1 MILGTKSNM
10 SFINSMIDAYSNFW
24 WGIMASLLVVAIIF
38 VIIAVLQDG
47 KKKFSPLSWLVGGI
61 LAIFLTFQLT
71 YLIGA
76 IQFKM
81 DCKETAEMLNDL
93 LPRKTLASES
103 ENIRESLHNLSE
115 EFPIIEFLFDA
126 DFVGDNLTKGIT
138 GDAIFETINSKING
152 YITRK
157 VIWSVLACG
166 VAITLIF
173 LSMERIRQ
181 RRTALNR
188 RSASSSEGRRLSRR
202 R

>member
-1 MILGTKSNM
+1 M

-24 WGIMASLLVVAIIF
+24 WGILASLLVVALIF

-47 KKKFSPLSWLVGGI
+47 KKKFSPFSWLVGGI

-71 YLIGA
+71 FLIGA

-81 DCKETAEMLNDL
+81 DCKETAEMLNDW

-103 ENIRESLHNLSE
+103 ENIRESLRDLGE
-115 EFPIIEFLFDA
+115 EFPIIELLFDA
-126 DFVGDNLTKGIT
+126 DFVGDNLAKGIT

-157 VIWSVLACG
+157 VIRSVLACG

-181 RRTALNR
+181 RRTALNS
-188 RSASSSEGRRLSRR
+188 RSASSGEGRRLSRR